1 MISAVET
8 RKQRDLGAEEQAGQ
22 TATRL
27 GEAEAS
33 LALKEKELMA
43 LREAGDA
50 AKAARDAAQGELAKL
65 KAVVDAQTA
74 AAEQRQAAALRET
87 EVHESLLAEVE
98 ALRVEVKVKERAVN
112 SALLQSAERGST
124 ADAAQVAAET
134 ATAELEKLRR
144 VVAEKATAAAD
155 AAQAEMLA
163 QQGKEEAENLS
174 AALRKELR
182 TAQDSLLELRQEMD
196 GRVQTLTTEMSAAQS
211 QGSSSAE
218 QMAALQSDLE
228 RARTALS
235 AAAEAS
241 LSKGAPH

>member
-144 VVAEKATAAAD
+144 VVAEKATAAPP
-155 AAQAEMLA
+155 AAMP
-163 QQGKEEAENLS
+163 
-174 AALRKELR
+174 
-182 TAQDSLLELRQEMD
+182 
-196 GRVQTLTTEMSAAQS
+196 
-211 QGSSSAE
+211 SSSALPLPPS
-218 QMAALQSDLE
+218 ARP
-228 RARTALS
+228 RAPRASSLRPHAPQQPLPPPATAQHCPRRVPCSVQPARRLFPTRTFQNCMR
-235 AAAEAS
+235 
-241 LSKGAPH
+241 K